1 MVKQEMNV
9 EQVAATAPCSAAYD
23 PNNLL
28 DFVKDTLGAA
38 DEPVL
43 AHRLGIA
50 LPLLRGMRANQVPL
64 GASILMRMAEI
75 TSVNITA
82 LRSIAGDRRAR
93 VRIAIPRGGPALSK
107 ARNSAIKPAI
117 KPVKQAECRR
127 VSGA

>member
-9 EQVAATAPCSAAYD
+9 EQVAAVASCSATYD

-28 DFVKDTLGAA
+28 DFVKTTLEAT
-38 DEPVL
+38 DESVL

-50 LPLLRGMRANQVPL
+50 LPLLRGMRANQMPL

-75 TSVNITA
+75 TNVNITA
-82 LRSIAGDRRAR
+82 LRGIAGDRRAR

-107 ARNSAIKPAI
+107 VRDSASKPA
-117 KPVKQAECRR
+117 KRLQGRN
-127 VSGA
+127 